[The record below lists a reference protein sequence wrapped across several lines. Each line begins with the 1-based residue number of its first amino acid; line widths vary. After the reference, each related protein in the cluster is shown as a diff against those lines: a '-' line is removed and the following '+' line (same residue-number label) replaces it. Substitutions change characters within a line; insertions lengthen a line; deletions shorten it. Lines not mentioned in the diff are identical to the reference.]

1 MSDGAGTQKGPTHIT
16 ARHRH
21 TLSKKFKELA
31 VPMKSRGAPDGPKR
45 TPLHLADAWQKQDG
59 YEVEK
64 VGKPCNAL
72 VGRPYFT
79 FFNL

>member
-1 MSDGAGTQKGPTHIT
+1 M
-16 ARHRH
+16 
-21 TLSKKFKELA
+21 SKKFKELA
-31 VPMKSRGAPDGPKR
+31 VPMKPRGAPDGPKR

-64 VGKPCNAL
+64 VGTPCNAL

-79 FFNL
+79 IFNL

>member
-1 MSDGAGTQKGPTHIT
+1 
-16 ARHRH
+16 
-21 TLSKKFKELA
+21 
-31 VPMKSRGAPDGPKR
+31 MKPRGAPDGPKR

-64 VGKPCNAL
+64 VGTPCNAR

-79 FFNL
+79 FLNL